1 MSFFLVSR
9 VPEAIFL
16 LLAVVQ
22 GKRKG
27 NTASHKGGKF
37 PNLGTPGVLPKNH
50 RPLVHHRPKKRP
62 TETGTTRGGPHH
74 APRLRPDQCMLCR
87 QVGHRASECP
97 TKGTATSFSPGKRA
111 FGTYALGFAAFDAMC
126 HGATIKENEEDQ
138 DEKKSHEDRVWIH
151 ECSTSCGP
159 IRGYHETEA
168 ASKKMD
174 TARCFPARNFGERRV
189 KRTSRPLFSSVWM

>member
-50 RPLVHHRPKKRP
+50 RPLVHHRPRSVRRKLAQLVVDHITLLGCVLISACCVAKLGIVHQSVPPKAQRLLSHLGSVHLVPTLWALQRSMPCVMVQRSKK
-62 TETGTTRGGPHH
+62 TKKIKTR
-74 APRLRPDQCMLCR
+74 
-87 QVGHRASECP
+87 
-97 TKGTATSFSPGKRA
+97 
-111 FGTYALGFAAFDAMC
+111 
-126 HGATIKENEEDQ
+126 
-138 DEKKSHEDRVWIH
+138 KSHEDRVWIH